1 MGDMGDI
8 GDEQHPTDWK
18 DIAPEWKDD
27 LHPNAR
33 DIQREKEEKR
43 APDKFGLT
51 AEAIKA
57 LQQGALRDL
66 TDEQLKAIT
75 VLPVGSRLRQGATYL
90 DLNDPQRQPFTAMGA
105 MIAGENNYYVPKD
118 NIDYT
123 LWNRLT
129 GVTNPERLDIGEE

>member
-1 MGDMGDI
+1 M

-18 DIAPEWKDD
+18 DIAPEWRDD
-27 LHPNAR
+27 LHPNAS
-33 DIQREKEEKR
+33 DIQHDEAEKHT
-43 APDKFGLT
+43 PGKFGLT

-66 TDEQLKAIT
+66 TDEQLREIP

-90 DLNDPQRQPFTAMGA
+90 DLNDSQRRPFTAMGA
-105 MIAGENNYYVPKD
+105 MIAGEDNYYVPKD

-123 LWNRLT
+123 LWNRLI
-129 GVTNPERLDIGEE
+129 GVTNPERLDIGDVRP